1 MISALQLS
9 LPEALPRRWLNW
21 GDVWGRL
28 LMSKT
33 QDELKEMVALKALDF
48 IPKNGILGVGS
59 GSTVVKFIKAIQA
72 QGIKVEGAVSSSNRT
87 TELLQEIGV
96 KVLDPNS
103 CEPYEVYIDGAD
115 EVNPSFDMIKGGGAC
130 LTREKILAS
139 MAKTFVCIV
148 DQSKLVDTLGKFPLP
163 VEVIPMAREQVARSL
178 RALGGDPVL
187 RQNCITDNGCE
198 ILDVHGLKITD
209 PKALEDQIN
218 AIPGVV
224 TVGLFAH
231 RGADVVLY
239 ATEEGVHEKK
249 RP

>member
-28 LMSKT
+28 FMSKT

-115 EVNPSFDMIKGGGAC
+115 EVNPSFDMIK
-130 LTREKILAS
+130 
-139 MAKTFVCIV
+139 